1 MAGPAFSAHK
11 EAIKRLMET
20 LDDNAQ
26 GIGSGPYAS
35 MAKDLQHLYALEEH
49 RSESSLS
56 AFGLT
61 MACEHPMGINSTKL
75 IGLLKNE
82 AWLRKVVISKKL
94 EHEHLLAQGQ
104 PRLAT
109 IITRQW
115 MRAFAEA
122 AIDKHSLLVGSGLCK
137 IRWGIRALFV
147 MRVGMLPYVVETL
160 NSLHLKPQELF
171 ALSFGTEPPED
182 DPGLGPTASQLLAL
196 EPRFIRWLL
205 GVDED
210 HRWPTGTDYDRY
222 SAHENALLG
231 YAERVGGD
239 DASINNPCSC
249 ATCGHTNFRFM
260 PRTTIQ
266 QAHEHVVHV
275 DYGTLDWFPPTLTS
289 LFDEPERC
297 DMLTWFERRLMR
309 DRCNNPNNTS
319 KPRWYLSAKAREFF
333 KLKGLDCSY
342 TELGLRPWYR
352 AVGPAAML
360 GNPAYD
366 AEFMQVLAEAQ
377 EAGYAESVGD
387 RVRTLSRAC
396 KRQRSDAR
404 DAP

>member
-35 MAKDLQHLYALEEH
+35 MAKDLQHLYTLEEH
-49 RSESSLS
+49 RSESNLS

-61 MACEHPMGINSTKL
+61 MACEHPMAINSTKL
-75 IGLLKNE
+75 VALLKNDS
-82 AWLRKVVISKKL
+82 WLGKVVIAKKL
-94 EHEHLLAQGQ
+94 EHEHLISQGQ

-109 IITRQW
+109 IFTRQW

-160 NSLHLKPQELF
+160 NSLGLKPKELF
-171 ALSFGTEPPED
+171 ALSFGVEPPED

-205 GVDED
+205 GMGED
-210 HRWPTGTDYDRY
+210 REWPAVTHTFQKWTSFEEGLLAIAEQAGGNDVGT
-222 SAHENALLG
+222 
-231 YAERVGGD
+231 
-239 DASINNPCSC
+239 NNPCSC

-260 PRTTIQ
+260 PQTKVQ
-266 QAHEHVVHV
+266 EAHERVVHA
-275 DYGTLDWFPPTLTS
+275 DYGTIDWFPPTLS
-289 LFDEPERC
+289 SQFDEPEGC
-297 DMLTWFERRLMR
+297 DLYTWFERRFMR
-309 DRCNNPNNTS
+309 DHCTDPANPS
-319 KPRWYLSAKAREFF
+319 RPRWHLSAKALALFQRQGVACFYYA
-333 KLKGLDCSY
+333 GVSS
-342 TELGLRPWYR
+342 
-352 AVGPAAML
+352 VGFV
-360 GNPAYD
+360 GNPFHD
-366 AEFMQVLAEAQ
+366 AEFMGVLAEAQ
-377 EAGYAESVGD
+377 GAGFAVSIGE
-387 RVRTLSRAC
+387 RVRVLSRKC
-396 KRQRSDAR
+396 KRKRAR
-404 DAP
+404 TSYTA